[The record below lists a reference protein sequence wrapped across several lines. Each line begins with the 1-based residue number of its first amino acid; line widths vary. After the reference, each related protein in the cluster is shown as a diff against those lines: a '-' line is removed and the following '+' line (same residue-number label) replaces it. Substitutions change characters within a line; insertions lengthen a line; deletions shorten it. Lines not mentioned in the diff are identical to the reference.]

1 MSRTYHWDFPLPRTH
16 TGILQGNG
24 LPGTMIWGEA
34 NTLRITLGRADFC
47 ESAECEIHGKKDVWL
62 RRGKRRR

>member
-1 MSRTYHWDFPLPRTH
+1 
-16 TGILQGNG
+16 
-24 LPGTMIWGEA
+24 MIWGEA